1 MQNNLKVLLVASEAA
16 PFIKSGG
23 LGDVIGSLP
32 KALRAKG
39 VDVRVV
45 IPRYLSIKNEAMYG
59 VEFLGEFDVHL
70 QWRVQTAKILVKKGD
85 VPVYFIENN
94 NYFGRGGMY
103 GHGDDNE
110 RFGFYCKA
118 VLDMLAM
125 LDFYPDIIHCNDWQT
140 GPVCMYLKEIYN
152 KMVSYSKIKSIFTI
166 HNLQYQGNFE
176 PATVDMLG
184 VPSCYGNG
192 NAEFYGCASYMKMGL
207 HYADCITTVSEA
219 YAQEIQTME
228 YGYGMEGILYS
239 RRDSLYGILNGI
251 DYAMNDPAT
260 DPRIVKNFSPEF
272 LEGKRENKR
281 ALQEWLRLE
290 PRDVPVISMI
300 TRLAD
305 QKGFDILTQVIDE
318 MMRRDIQFVL
328 LGTGERWLEH
338 IFEHMGEA
346 YAGRFS
352 SNIFFDEA
360 LAQQIYASS
369 DMFLMPS
376 RFEPCGLGQMFSLR
390 YGTVPIVRK
399 TGGLADTIT
408 HYNPETKQGN
418 GFVFETYDGNGL
430 LWAVDQA
437 LHTYHMGWDEWA
449 NVVRNAMHCDYSW
462 ESSAD
467 KYIALYNRL
476 KYSGKSGSLK

>member
-85 VPVYFIENN
+85 VPIYFIENN

-140 GPVCMYLKEIYN
+140 GPVCMYLKEVYS

-184 VPSCYGNG
+184 VPACYGNG
-192 NAEFYGCASYMKMGL
+192 GAEFYGCASYMKMGL
-207 HYADCITTVSEA
+207 HYADCVTTVSEA
-219 YAQEIQTME
+219 YAREIQTPE
-228 YGYGMEGILYS
+228 FGYGMEGILYS

-251 DYAMNDPAT
+251 DYSMNDPVT
-260 DPRIVKNFSPEF
+260 DPRIVKNFSPEI

-338 IFEHMGEA
+338 IFDHLGSA

-437 LHTYHMGWDEWA
+437 LHTYHMP
-449 NVVRNAMHCDYSW
+449 
-462 ESSAD
+462 
-467 KYIALYNRL
+467 
-476 KYSGKSGSLK
+476 

>member
-85 VPVYFIENN
+85 VPIYFIENN

-140 GPVCMYLKEIYN
+140 GPVCMYLKEVYS

-184 VPSCYGNG
+184 VPACYGNG
-192 NAEFYGCASYMKMGL
+192 GAEFYGCASYMKMGL
-207 HYADCITTVSEA
+207 HYADCVTTVSEA
-219 YAQEIQTME
+219 YAREIQTPE
-228 YGYGMEGILYS
+228 FGYGMEGILYS

-251 DYAMNDPAT
+251 DYSMNDPVT
-260 DPRIVKNFSPEF
+260 DPRIVKNFSPEI

-338 IFEHMGEA
+338 IFDHLGSA

-437 LHTYHMGWDEWA
+437 LHTYHMGWEEWS
-449 NVVRNAMHCDYSW
+449 NVVR
-462 ESSAD
+462 
-467 KYIALYNRL
+467 L
-476 KYSGKSGSLK
+476 SLIHI